1 MDVNHARMNALLAAT
16 HIFLSAN
23 IVKMDCTC
31 SRIGRWIKMFILTN
45 IPFVFQI
52 AHGLT
57 LHM

>member
-16 HIFLSAN
+16 NIFLSAN
-23 IVKMDCTC
+23 IAKMDSTC
-31 SRIGRWIKMFILTN
+31 FRIGRWIKMFILTN
-45 IPFVFQI
+45 IPFVFQT